1 MYTDYSDVTW
11 NTQEWDMNDGWGAP
25 LQYIK
30 DSRSDHTDRN
40 VQYRKMSI
48 YEESVNLMNRIK

>member
-11 NTQEWDMNDGWGAP
+11 KTQEWDMSDGWGP
-25 LQYIK
+25 LLQYTK

-40 VQYRKMSI
+40 VQYRKTSI
-48 YEESVNLMNRIK
+48 YKESVNLMNRIK